1 VFGVLVL
8 WELYTLRSHKRR
20 LRVLERNRQEL
31 DRLRVEDV
39 ANVARSQVNAGR
51 LQVVLKTI
59 QDGIALF
66 DSSQRLVQWNHP
78 FLRGIG
84 IELRADMPLDS
95 LLREQIAAGL
105 FGPVT
110 DVEADVARRLAV
122 LRSGAEDG
130 LPQPGPDGESLVL
143 RGLPVE
149 EGGFMLLLNGLA
161 HWQAPPPPSSSE
173 SQEEQPVETPAPA
186 PIEW

>member
-1 VFGVLVL
+1 LAPS
-8 WELYTLRSHKRR
+8 WWRRSGRWFYGI
-20 LRVLERNRQEL
+20 LERNRQEL
-31 DRLRVEDV
+31 DRLRIDDAT
-39 ANVARSQVNAGR
+39 ANARSSVNAGR
-51 LQVVLKTI
+51 LQVVLKSI

-66 DSSQRLVQWNHP
+66 NSSQQLVQWNHP

-84 IELRADMPLDS
+84 IDLRADMPLDA
-95 LLREQIAAGL
+95 LLRAQLAAGL
-105 FGPVT
+105 FGEIA
-110 DVEADVARRLAV
+110 DVEAEVARRLTV

-130 LPQPGPDGESLVL
+130 LTQPGPDGETLVL

-161 HWQAPPPPSSSE
+161 HWEAPPPPSAVE
-173 SQEEQPVETPAPA
+173 SPEEKPPEIAAPA